1 MTGDIAEDLS
11 HMLSLSVTENA
22 TLRADIAAAREEIGR
37 LKRLL
42 SSVAALDLSHLE
54 EASPQGWEHWNEV
67 FEDRVQV
74 TAWAA
79 WQRDARTALA
89 GGESDVSV

>member
-37 LKRLL
+37 LQPLADATVRQALTIMKLRTLL
-42 SSVAALDLSHLE
+42 R
-54 EASPQGWEHWNEV
+54 EARNTRAPDYVPGDWAM
-67 FEDRVQV
+67 RV
-74 TAWAA
+74 
-79 WQRDARTALA
+79 DAALA